1 MYHVYYRKTK
11 KKKHAK
17 ALFTR
22 ALCGKKL
29 HYRNKIIK
37 FIV

>member
-1 MYHVYYRKTK
+1 MFIKEKK

-22 ALCGKKL
+22 ALCWEKTTLSK
-29 HYRNKIIK
+29 
-37 FIV
+37 